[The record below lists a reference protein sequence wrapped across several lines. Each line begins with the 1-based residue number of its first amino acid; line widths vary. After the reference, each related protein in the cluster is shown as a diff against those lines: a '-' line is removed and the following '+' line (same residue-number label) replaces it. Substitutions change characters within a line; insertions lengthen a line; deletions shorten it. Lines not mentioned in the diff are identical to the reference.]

1 MSEVPGPLLD
11 SLPPPSHSP
20 ARARTCVFDRD
31 DDGGIAWVRGRD
43 GLVQLPEL
51 TTDVTASA
59 EGELVEIARHESP
72 HGLSRRFST
81 RIVLPPDGWEAP
93 AGGQRL
99 GRAAMLASFRR
110 WEVHLDPA
118 ALHAI
123 EPDLVGGVEV
133 ASGVRLFPLRTP
145 TLPPATHTNCV
156 FVGHRC
162 WVIVD
167 PGSPWPDEQARLL
180 QAVERYAGKYG
191 RPTAIVLTHH
201 HTDHV
206 GGVVSLS
213 ERLRLP
219 VWAHPET
226 AARVRFPVSRVFA
239 PAAGALEA
247 LDGGPAGWF
256 VGHTPGHAAGHL
268 VLLRPS
274 DGAVVAGDMVASVG
288 TILVDPDDGDLTAY
302 LASLEQMVD
311 WLGSRAAG
319 SLSPVHPAHG
329 DALLDGRERLQGTL
343 RHRRYREHRVHDALS
358 RWDALIEITRDA
370 YADSPGAHPEL
381 ARRATLSH
389 LLDLE
394 RRSLARR
401 ESGRWLRQ

>member
-1 MSEVPGPLLD
+1 V
-11 SLPPPSHSP
+11 
-20 ARARTCVFDRD
+20 CVFDRD
-31 DDGGIAWVRGRD
+31 DDGGIAWVKGAD

-51 TTDVTASA
+51 TANLANVDA
-59 EGELVEIARHESP
+59 ESLVEIARHESP
-72 HGLSRRFST
+72 FGISRRYST
-81 RIVLPPDGWEAP
+81 RLVLPPNGWAAP
-93 AGGQRL
+93 EGCERRT
-99 GRAAMLASFRR
+99 RAEMLASFRR
-110 WEVHLDPA
+110 LDLHLDPA

-145 TLPPATHTNCV
+145 TLPPASHTNCV
-156 FVGHRC
+156 FVGHRS
-162 WVIVD
+162 WLIVD

-180 QAVERYAGKYG
+180 QAVERYAGKHG
-191 RPTAIVLTHH
+191 RPAAIMLTHH
-201 HTDHV
+201 HADHV
-206 GGVVSLS
+206 GGVVALAD
-213 ERLRLP
+213 RLRLP

-226 AARVRFPVSRVFA
+226 AARVRFPVSRLLT
-239 PAAGALEA
+239 PAAGALDA
-247 LDGGPAGWF
+247 LDGGPPDWF

-268 VLLRPS
+268 VLVRLA

-302 LASLEQMVD
+302 LASLEQMIE
-311 WLGSRAAG
+311 WLGARPVGTLA
-319 SLSPVHPAHG
+319 PVHPAHG

-358 RWDALIEITRDA
+358 RWDALVEITADA

-394 RRSLARR
+394 RRSLTRR
-401 ESGRWLRQ
+401 ESGRWLRT